1 MSLNG
6 DAFGSLAAL
15 FTTGNGGEGQ
25 AARTTDGPT
34 LGAVTTVLVGNL
46 PVMAGLWTTQFADA
60 VARIAGPTAL
70 VRFERDDVTIELL
83 RADGRQVPP
92 AGPAAVSRWLPRA
105 ASTVRRWLICVPAET
120 SPAEVL
126 AAGQE
131 ILLMTGADEAAITG
145 AYLRLKYLADEG
157 VHAGTPIE
165 RVGLVIV
172 GATAEQAAH
181 AAARLGDAAR
191 SFLGVDVETV
201 ACLPRIERVESSA
214 RATYPAE
221 ECPPIAQ
228 FTRELESAR
237 VGASHRFDADLPTTS
252 LVMHTEAAAVE
263 PKFPSMQQP
272 FTSRQEPLA
281 HGDSAMD
288 TTHAPHSGQ
297 TEHVAQTSQPL
308 HAPQSTHTAHPA
320 PHTSHAA
327 THTPHPAPHTSHAA
341 THTPYAA
348 PARSAPAF
356 AALPIAELPLKLVP
370 LLRGLRPLG
379 ISCPMAPDVELA
391 LDDERRMHIVGRS
404 DQLARVRTAR
414 TWATMHRE
422 LLGMAFAELKDG
434 FEVRERILLGD
445 AREAI
450 SLHGTGV
457 LLDVL
462 VVAETPTG
470 RVHVV
475 VPLNDPTT
483 CG

>member
-25 AARTTDGPT
+25 AARTADGPT

-126 AAGQE
+126 SVGQE
-131 ILLMTGADEAAITG
+131 ILLMTGADEAAVTG

-157 VHAGTPIE
+157 VNAGTPIE

-172 GATAEQAAH
+172 GATTEQAAH

-237 VGASHRFDADLPTTS
+237 AGASHRFDADLPAAS
-252 LVMHTEAAAVE
+252 LVMHTETTAVE
-263 PKFPSMQQP
+263 PKFPSMPQP
-272 FTSRQEPLA
+272 FSSRQEPLA
-281 HGDSAMD
+281 HGDSAMN
-288 TTHAPHSGQ
+288 TTHAPHSGA
-297 TEHVAQTSQPL
+297 TEHVAHTSHTA
-308 HAPQSTHTAHPA
+308 HAPQSTHTSHAA
-320 PHTSHAA
+320 PHTSHTATHTSHVA
-327 THTPHPAPHTSHAA
+327 THTPH
-341 THTPYAA
+341 AA

-356 AALPIAELPLKLVP
+356 AALPVAELPLKLVP

>member
-126 AAGQE
+126 AVGQE
-131 ILLMTGADEAAITG
+131 ILLMTGADEAAVTG

-157 VHAGTPIE
+157 INAGTPIE

-172 GATAEQAAH
+172 GATTEQAAH
-181 AAARLGDAAR
+181 AAARIGDAAR

-237 VGASHRFDADLPTTS
+237 TGASHRFDADMPTAS
-252 LVMHTEAAAVE
+252 LVMHTETSAVE
-263 PKFPSMQQP
+263 PKFPSMPQ
-272 FTSRQEPLA
+272 
-281 HGDSAMD
+281 
-288 TTHAPHSGQ
+288 THAS
-297 TEHVAQTSQPL
+297 
-308 HAPQSTHTAHPA
+308 HAATHTSHAAPHASHAAPHTSHDAPHTSHAA

-327 THTPHPAPHTSHAA
+327 THTSHAAPHTSH
-341 THTPYAA
+341 AA

-379 ISCPMAPDVELA
+379 ISCPLAPDVELA

-414 TWATMHRE
+414 TWAAMHRE

>member
-15 FTTGNGGEGQ
+15 FTTGNGGEGH

-70 VRFERDDVTIELL
+70 VRFERDDVTLELL

-131 ILLMTGADEAAITG
+131 ILLMTGADEAAVTG

-157 VHAGTPIE
+157 VNAGTPIE

-172 GATAEQAAH
+172 GATTEQAAH

-228 FTRELESAR
+228 FTRELQSAR
-237 VGASHRFDADLPTTS
+237 VGASHRFDAELPAAS

-263 PKFPSMQQP
+263 PKFPSMPQP

-288 TTHAPHSGQ
+288 TTHAPRSGQ
-297 TEHVAQTSQPL
+297 AEHVAHTLQPS
-308 HAPQSTHTAHPA
+308 HAPQPTHTTHAA
-320 PHTSHAA
+320 PHTSH
-327 THTPHPAPHTSHAA
+327 P
-341 THTPYAA
+341 A
-348 PARSAPAF
+348 PARTAPAF

-370 LLRGLRPLG
+370 LLRGLRALG

-391 LDDERRMHIVGRS
+391 LDDERRMHIVGRA

-462 VVAETPTG
+462 VVAETPSG

>member
-25 AARTTDGPT
+25 AARTADGPT

-126 AAGQE
+126 SVGQE
-131 ILLMTGADEAAITG
+131 ILLMTGADEAAVTG

-157 VHAGTPIE
+157 VNAGTPIE

-172 GATAEQAAH
+172 GATTEQAAH

-237 VGASHRFDADLPTTS
+237 AGASHRFDADMPAAS
-252 LVMHTEAAAVE
+252 LVMHTETTAVE
-263 PKFPSMQQP
+263 PKFPSMPQP
-272 FTSRQEPLA
+272 FSSRQEPLA
-281 HGDSAMD
+281 HGDSAMN
-288 TTHAPHSGQ
+288 TTHAPQSGA
-297 TEHVAQTSQPL
+297 TEHVAHTSHTA
-308 HAPQSTHTAHPA
+308 HAPQSTHTSHAA
-320 PHTSHAA
+320 PHTSHTATHTSHVA
-327 THTPHPAPHTSHAA
+327 THTPH
-341 THTPYAA
+341 AA

-356 AALPIAELPLKLVP
+356 AALPVAELPLKLVP

>member
-1 MSLNG
+1 M
-6 DAFGSLAAL
+6 
-15 FTTGNGGEGQ
+15 
-25 AARTTDGPT
+25 
-34 LGAVTTVLVGNL
+34 
-46 PVMAGLWTTQFADA
+46 
-60 VARIAGPTAL
+60 
-70 VRFERDDVTIELL
+70 
-83 RADGRQVPP
+83 
-92 AGPAAVSRWLPRA
+92 
-105 ASTVRRWLICVPAET
+105 
-120 SPAEVL
+120 
-126 AAGQE
+126 
-131 ILLMTGADEAAITG
+131 
-145 AYLRLKYLADEG
+145 KYLADEG

-165 RVGLVIV
+165 RIGLVIV

-221 ECPPIAQ
+221 ECPAIAQ

-252 LVMHTEAAAVE
+252 LVMHTEATAVE

-288 TTHAPHSGQ
+288 TTHAPRSGQ
-297 TEHVAQTSQPL
+297 AEHVAHTSQPS
-308 HAPQSTHTAHPA
+308 HASQSMHTSHAA

-327 THTPHPAPHTSHAA
+327 PHTPHPAP
-341 THTPYAA
+341 
-348 PARSAPAF
+348 ARTAPAF

-370 LLRGLRPLG
+370 LLRGLRALG

-391 LDDERRMHIVGRS
+391 LDDERRMHIVGRA

-414 TWATMHRE
+414 TWAAMHRE

-462 VVAETPTG
+462 VVAETPSG

>member
-131 ILLMTGADEAAITG
+131 ILLMTGADEAAVTG

-157 VHAGTPIE
+157 VNAGTPIE

-172 GATAEQAAH
+172 GATTEQAAH

-237 VGASHRFDADLPTTS
+237 VGASHRFDADLPAAS

-263 PKFPSMQQP
+263 PKFPSMPQP

-288 TTHAPHSGQ
+288 TTHAPH
-297 TEHVAQTSQPL
+297 
-308 HAPQSTHTAHPA
+308 
-320 PHTSHAA
+320 TSHAA
-327 THTPHPAPHTSHAA
+327 PHTPHPAP
-341 THTPYAA
+341 
-348 PARSAPAF
+348 ARTAPAF
-356 AALPIAELPLKLVP
+356 AALPVAELPLKLVP
-370 LLRGLRPLG
+370 LLRGLRALG

-391 LDDERRMHIVGRS
+391 LDDERRMHIVGRA

-414 TWATMHRE
+414 TWAAMHRE

-462 VVAETPTG
+462 VVAETPNG

>member
-25 AARTTDGPT
+25 AARTADGPT

-126 AAGQE
+126 SVGQE
-131 ILLMTGADEAAITG
+131 ILLMTGADEAAVTG

-157 VHAGTPIE
+157 VNAGTPIE

-172 GATAEQAAH
+172 GATTEQAAH

-237 VGASHRFDADLPTTS
+237 AGASHRFDADLPAAS
-252 LVMHTEAAAVE
+252 LVMHTETTAVE
-263 PKFPSMQQP
+263 PKFPSMPQP
-272 FTSRQEPLA
+272 FSSRQEPLA
-281 HGDSAMD
+281 HGDSAMN
-288 TTHAPHSGQ
+288 TTHAPHSGA
-297 TEHVAQTSQPL
+297 TEHVAHTSHTA
-308 HAPQSTHTAHPA
+308 HAPQPTHSAHAA
-320 PHTSHAA
+320 PHTSHTATHTSHVA
-327 THTPHPAPHTSHAA
+327 THTPH
-341 THTPYAA
+341 AA

-356 AALPIAELPLKLVP
+356 AALPVAELPLKLVP

>member
-126 AAGQE
+126 SVGQE
-131 ILLMTGADEAAITG
+131 ILLMTGADEAAVTG

-157 VHAGTPIE
+157 VNAGTPIE

-172 GATAEQAAH
+172 GATTEQAAH

-237 VGASHRFDADLPTTS
+237 AGASHRFDADMPAAS
-252 LVMHTEAAAVE
+252 LVMHTETAAVE
-263 PKFPSMQQP
+263 PKFPSMPQP
-272 FTSRQEPLA
+272 FSSRQEPLA
-281 HGDSAMD
+281 HGDSAMN
-288 TTHAPHSGQ
+288 TTHAPQSGA
-297 TEHVAQTSQPL
+297 TEHVAHTSHTA
-308 HAPQSTHTAHPA
+308 HAPQSTHTSHAA
-320 PHTSHAA
+320 PHTSHTATHTSHVA
-327 THTPHPAPHTSHAA
+327 THTPH
-341 THTPYAA
+341 AA

-356 AALPIAELPLKLVP
+356 AALPVAELPLKLVP

>member
-60 VARIAGPTAL
+60 VARIAGPPAL

-126 AAGQE
+126 AVGQE
-131 ILLMTGADEAAITG
+131 ILLMTGADEAAVTG

-157 VHAGTPIE
+157 INAGTPIE

-172 GATAEQAAH
+172 GATTEQAAH
-181 AAARLGDAAR
+181 AAARIGDAAR

-228 FTRELESAR
+228 FTRELQSAR
-237 VGASHRFDADLPTTS
+237 VGASHRFDTDLPAAS

-263 PKFPSMQQP
+263 PKFPSMPQP

-288 TTHAPHSGQ
+288 TTHALRSGQ
-297 TEHVAQTSQPL
+297 AEHVAHTSQPS
-308 HAPQSTHTAHPA
+308 HTPQSTHTSHASHNSHPA
-320 PHTSHAA
+320 
-327 THTPHPAPHTSHAA
+327 PHPAPHTPH
-341 THTPYAA
+341 AA
-348 PARSAPAF
+348 PARTAPAF
-356 AALPIAELPLKLVP
+356 AALPVAELPLKLVP
-370 LLRGLRPLG
+370 LLRGLRALG
-379 ISCPMAPDVELA
+379 ISCPMAPDIELA
-391 LDDERRMHIVGRS
+391 LDDERRMHIVGRA

-414 TWATMHRE
+414 TWAAMHRE

-462 VVAETPTG
+462 VVAETPNG

>member
-1 MSLNG
+1 MSVNG

-15 FTTGNGGEGQ
+15 FTTGNGSEGQ
-25 AARTTDGPT
+25 PTRTADGPT

-70 VRFERDDVTIELL
+70 VRFEREDVTIELL

-126 AAGQE
+126 AVGQE
-131 ILLMTGADEAAITG
+131 ILLMTGADEAAVTG

-157 VHAGTPIE
+157 VAAGTPIE

-172 GATAEQAAH
+172 GATTEQAAH

-221 ECPPIAQ
+221 ECLPIVQ

-237 VGASHRFDADLPTTS
+237 AGASRRFDADIPEAS
-252 LVMHTEAAAVE
+252 LVMHTDTSAVE
-263 PKFPSMQQP
+263 PKFPTMPQP

-281 HGDSAMD
+281 HVGSAMD
-288 TTHAPHSGQ
+288 TPHAPRPSQ
-297 TEHVAQTSQPL
+297 AEHVPNV
-308 HAPQSTHTAHPA
+308 
-320 PHTSHAA
+320 
-327 THTPHPAPHTSHAA
+327 
-341 THTPYAA
+341 A
-348 PARSAPAF
+348 PARSAPAIE
-356 AALPIAELPLKLVP
+356 ARSVAELPLKLVP

-379 ISCPMAPDVELA
+379 ISCPMAPEVELA
-391 LDDERRMHIVGRS
+391 LDSERRIHIVGRS
-404 DQLARVRTAR
+404 DQLARVRTVH

-422 LLGMAFAELKDG
+422 LIGMAFAGLKDG

-462 VVAETPTG
+462 VVAETPSG

>member
-120 SPAEVL
+120 LPAEVL
-126 AAGQE
+126 AVGQE
-131 ILLMTGADEAAITG
+131 ILLMTGADEAAVTG

-157 VHAGTPIE
+157 INAGTPIE

-172 GATAEQAAH
+172 GATTEQAAH

-237 VGASHRFDADLPTTS
+237 TGASHRFDADMPTAS
-252 LVMHTEAAAVE
+252 LLMHTETSAVE
-263 PKFPSMQQP
+263 PKFPSMPQP
-272 FTSRQEPLA
+272 HTS
-281 HGDSAMD
+281 
-288 TTHAPHSGQ
+288 HA
-297 TEHVAQTSQPL
+297 
-308 HAPQSTHTAHPA
+308 A

-327 THTPHPAPHTSHAA
+327 THTSHAATHTSHDAPHTSHAPTHTSHAAPHTSHAA
-341 THTPYAA
+341 SHTSHAASHTSHAA

-370 LLRGLRPLG
+370 LLRGLRALG
-379 ISCPMAPDVELA
+379 ISCPLAPDVELA

>member
-131 ILLMTGADEAAITG
+131 ILLMTGADEAAVTG

-172 GATAEQAAH
+172 GATTEQAAH

-228 FTRELESAR
+228 FTRELQSAR
-237 VGASHRFDADLPTTS
+237 VGASHRFDADLPAAS

-281 HGDSAMD
+281 HGDSTMD
-288 TTHAPHSGQ
+288 TTHAPRSGQ
-297 TEHVAQTSQPL
+297 AEHVAHTLQPSHTSQP
-308 HAPQSTHTAHPA
+308 THTSHAA
-320 PHTSHAA
+320 PHTSH
-327 THTPHPAPHTSHAA
+327 P
-341 THTPYAA
+341 A
-348 PARSAPAF
+348 PARTAPAF

-370 LLRGLRPLG
+370 LLRGLRALG

-391 LDDERRMHIVGRS
+391 LDDERRMHIVGRA

-462 VVAETPTG
+462 VVAETPSG

>member
-131 ILLMTGADEAAITG
+131 ILLMTGADEAAVTG

-157 VHAGTPIE
+157 VNAGTPIE
-165 RVGLVIV
+165 RVGIVIV
-172 GATAEQAAH
+172 GATTEQAAH

-288 TTHAPHSGQ
+288 TTHAPRSGQ
-297 TEHVAQTSQPL
+297 AEHVAHTSQPS
-308 HAPQSTHTAHPA
+308 HASQSMHTSHAA

-327 THTPHPAPHTSHAA
+327 PHTPH
-341 THTPYAA
+341 AA
-348 PARSAPAF
+348 PARTAPAF

-370 LLRGLRPLG
+370 LLRGLRALG
-379 ISCPMAPDVELA
+379 ISCPMAPDIELA
-391 LDDERRMHIVGRS
+391 LDDERRMHIVGRA

-414 TWATMHRE
+414 TWAAMHRE

-462 VVAETPTG
+462 VVAETPNG
-470 RVHVV
+470 RVQVV

>member
-1 MSLNG
+1 
-6 DAFGSLAAL
+6 
-15 FTTGNGGEGQ
+15 
-25 AARTTDGPT
+25 
-34 LGAVTTVLVGNL
+34 
-46 PVMAGLWTTQFADA
+46 
-60 VARIAGPTAL
+60 
-70 VRFERDDVTIELL
+70 
-83 RADGRQVPP
+83 
-92 AGPAAVSRWLPRA
+92 
-105 ASTVRRWLICVPAET
+105 
-120 SPAEVL
+120 
-126 AAGQE
+126 
-131 ILLMTGADEAAITG
+131 MTGADEAAVTG

-165 RVGLVIV
+165 RIGLVIV

-221 ECPPIAQ
+221 ECPAIAQ

-237 VGASHRFDADLPTTS
+237 VGASHRFDADLPAAS

-263 PKFPSMQQP
+263 PKFPSMPQP

-288 TTHAPHSGQ
+288 TTHAPRSGQ
-297 TEHVAQTSQPL
+297 TEHVAHTSQPA
-308 HAPQSTHTAHPA
+308 HAPQSTHTSHTAT
-320 PHTSHAA
+320 HTSHAA
-327 THTPHPAPHTSHAA
+327 PHTPH
-341 THTPYAA
+341 AA
-348 PARSAPAF
+348 PARTAPAF

-370 LLRGLRPLG
+370 LLRGLRALG

-391 LDDERRMHIVGRS
+391 LDDERRMHIVGRA

-462 VVAETPTG
+462 VVAETPSG

>member
-131 ILLMTGADEAAITG
+131 ILLMTGADEAAVTG

-157 VHAGTPIE
+157 INAGTPIE

-172 GATAEQAAH
+172 GATTEQAAH

-228 FTRELESAR
+228 FTRELQSAR
-237 VGASHRFDADLPTTS
+237 VGASHRFDADLPAAS

-263 PKFPSMQQP
+263 PKFPSMPQP

-288 TTHAPHSGQ
+288 TTHAPH
-297 TEHVAQTSQPL
+297 TP
-308 HAPQSTHTAHPA
+308 
-320 PHTSHAA
+320 HAA
-327 THTPHPAPHTSHAA
+327 PHTPHPAP
-341 THTPYAA
+341 
-348 PARSAPAF
+348 ARTAPAF
-356 AALPIAELPLKLVP
+356 AALPVAELPLKLVP
-370 LLRGLRPLG
+370 LLRGLRALG
-379 ISCPMAPDVELA
+379 ISCPMAPDIELA
-391 LDDERRMHIVGRS
+391 LDDERRMHIVGRA

-414 TWATMHRE
+414 TWAAMHRE

-462 VVAETPTG
+462 VVAETPNG

>member
-15 FTTGNGGEGQ
+15 FTTGNGSEGQ

-157 VHAGTPIE
+157 VNAGTPIE

-172 GATAEQAAH
+172 GATTEQAAH

-237 VGASHRFDADLPTTS
+237 VGASHRFDAELPAAS
-252 LVMHTEAAAVE
+252 LVMHTETAAVE
-263 PKFPSMQQP
+263 PKFPSMPQP

-288 TTHAPHSGQ
+288 TTHAPRSGQ
-297 TEHVAQTSQPL
+297 AEHVAHTSQPS
-308 HAPQSTHTAHPA
+308 HTPQPAHTSQSTHTSHA
-320 PHTSHAA
+320 PHTPHAA
-327 THTPHPAPHTSHAA
+327 THTPHPAPTR
-341 THTPYAA
+341 T
-348 PARSAPAF
+348 APAF

-370 LLRGLRPLG
+370 LLRGLRALG

-391 LDDERRMHIVGRS
+391 LDDERRMHIVGRA

-414 TWATMHRE
+414 TWAAMHRE

-462 VVAETPTG
+462 VVAETPSG

>member
-191 SFLGVDVETV
+191 KFLGVDVETV

-252 LVMHTEAAAVE
+252 LVMHTEATAVE

-288 TTHAPHSGQ
+288 TTHAPRSGQ
-297 TEHVAQTSQPL
+297 AEHVAHTSQPA
-308 HAPQSTHTAHPA
+308 HAPQSTHTSHTAT
-320 PHTSHAA
+320 HTSHAA
-327 THTPHPAPHTSHAA
+327 PHTPH
-341 THTPYAA
+341 AA
-348 PARSAPAF
+348 PARTAPAF

-370 LLRGLRPLG
+370 LLRGLRALG
-379 ISCPMAPDVELA
+379 ISCPMAPDIELA
-391 LDDERRMHIVGRS
+391 LDDERRMHIVGRA

-414 TWATMHRE
+414 TWAAMHRE

-462 VVAETPTG
+462 VVAETPNG

>member
-131 ILLMTGADEAAITG
+131 ILLMTGADEAAVTG

-172 GATAEQAAH
+172 GATTEQAAH

-228 FTRELESAR
+228 FTRELQSAR
-237 VGASHRFDADLPTTS
+237 VGASHRFDADLPAAS

-263 PKFPSMQQP
+263 PKFPSMPQP

-288 TTHAPHSGQ
+288 TTHAP
-297 TEHVAQTSQPL
+297 
-308 HAPQSTHTAHPA
+308 QSTHTSQSTHA
-320 PHTSHAA
+320 SHN
-327 THTPHPAPHTSHAA
+327 SH
-341 THTPYAA
+341 AA
-348 PARSAPAF
+348 PARTAPAF

-370 LLRGLRPLG
+370 LLRGLRALG
-379 ISCPMAPDVELA
+379 ISCPMAPDIELA
-391 LDDERRMHIVGRS
+391 LDDERRMHIVGRA

-414 TWATMHRE
+414 TWAAMHRE

-462 VVAETPTG
+462 VVAETPSG